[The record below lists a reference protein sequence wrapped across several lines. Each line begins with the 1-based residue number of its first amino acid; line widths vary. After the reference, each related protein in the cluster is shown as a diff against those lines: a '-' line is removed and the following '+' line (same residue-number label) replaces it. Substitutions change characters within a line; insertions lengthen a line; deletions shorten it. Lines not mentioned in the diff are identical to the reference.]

1 MTTTF
6 EESLG
11 RLEAIVRELEGG
23 RLTLDESLARFEEGV
38 RLARECRE
46 RLAAVEDR
54 LKELLADGSEASV
67 VLTPR

>member
-1 MTTTF
+1 MIPTF
-6 EESLG
+6 EDSLS
-11 RLEAIVRELEGG
+11 RLEAIVRDLEGG